1 MNDQWIAGKHPV
13 LEALKAAYPI
23 NKLWVAKEQG
33 SGALGEILKLARQ
46 QKVVVQT
53 VPKKRLDQ
61 VTEGMVHQ
69 GVLAFVAPYPYAEL
83 SDLFQRAEE
92 KGEPPFFLL
101 LDGLEDPH
109 NLGSILRTADA
120 AGVHGVI
127 LPKRRSVA
135 LNATV
140 AKTSAGAIHHVPVA
154 RVTNLAATI
163 EQLKGANVW
172 IYGAGPTGT
181 VDFRQADYRVGTAL
195 VIGHEGK
202 GISRLVW
209 EKCDVHVRLP
219 MAGQVASLNAA
230 VAAAL
235 LMYEV
240 YRQRVPFK

>member
-13 LEALKAAYPI
+13 LEALKAAHPI
-23 NKLWVAKEQG
+23 NKLWIAKEQG
-33 SGALGEILKLARQ
+33 SGALGEILKLAREQ
-46 QKVVVQT
+46 NVVIQV

-61 VTEGMVHQ
+61 VTGGMVHQ
-69 GVLAFVAPYPYAEL
+69 GVLAFVAPYPYA
-83 SDLFQRAEE
+83 DLEE
-92 KGEPPFFLL
+92 IFKRVEAKGEAPFILL

-140 AKTSAGAIHHVPVA
+140 AKTSAGAIHYVPVA

-163 EQLKGANVW
+163 DQLKEANVW
-172 IYGAGPTGT
+172 VYGAGPEGNM
-181 VDFRQADYRVGTAL
+181 DFRQADYRGGTAL

-219 MAGQVASLNAA
+219 MAGRVASLNAA

-240 YRQRVPFK
+240 YRQRVPLE